1 MRARMLAAAVFIVL
15 ALCPAVTSA
24 QSEALD
30 KAYDA
35 GRRAVLMGDYATAL
49 EQLGKA
55 AEQGNPK
62 AQFELG
68 LMHERGRGV
77 PKNAACS
84 APGSLDTSLSHAAG
98 LIEIAAWHA

>member
-77 PKNAACS
+77 PKNAAQ
-84 APGSLDTSLSHAAG
+84 AAHWYRKAAEQG
-98 LIEIAAWHA
+98 LAVARNALASG